1 MSNLAIKPPMQF
13 NDPKPLALIKEA
25 ERSKAYPIEALGDV
39 LGNAAMAITKGI
51 QTPPEMAAQSVL
63 AAASLAVQPFANAV
77 LDGRPYPLSLFHLTI
92 AESGDRKSA
101 VDRVATL
108 PHKARQRQLFDSYA
122 EEYQRFK
129 NESDAFDI
137 SRKQAIEKNKK
148 SGKEAVAMALH
159 EIGLPP
165 EEPRSPTLLSQEP
178 TAEGLVKGFFNG
190 LPSQGLFSDEGGSFF
205 GGHSMKDEN
214 RLKSIAILSQFWD
227 GSDINRT
234 RAGLGETMTIKN
246 PRLSAHLMIQPVV
259 AEKIFSDKELTG
271 QGFMARFLVASP
283 KSIAGKRFYNSTD
296 LTFDKSVIRYHS
308 LMETL
313 LRKSLPVDE
322 KGTLTPRTL
331 NISTD
336 AKSLWMTAYNAIE
349 TQLAPKMELADI
361 KPTAAKTAEQIIRIA
376 GVLML
381 VDDPNA
387 SDISK
392 ACMERAIHI
401 GTWYLQEALRLT
413 QSSDANCDFV
423 TASMVKDWIIDK
435 GLTFITVNDINKNR
449 VAKMNSAKRCR
460 EILNLL
466 EDNGWLIRL
475 PADTMV
481 GGKAVKESWRLNR
494 NTQQRAS

>member
-1 MSNLAIKPPMQF
+1 MSNLAIKPPEQF
-13 NDPKPLALIKEA
+13 NDPKPLPLVAEA
-25 ERSKAYPIEALGDV
+25 ERSTPYPIDALGEV
-39 LGNAAMAITKGI
+39 LGKAARGITKGI
-51 QTPPEMAAQSVL
+51 QTPPEMSAQSVL
-63 AAASLAVQPFANAV
+63 AAAALAVQPFANAV
-77 LDGRPYPLSLFHLTI
+77 LDGRPYPLSLYLLTI

-101 VDRVATL
+101 VDRIATL
-108 PHKARQRQLFDSYA
+108 PHKARQRQLFDSYV

-129 NESDAFDI
+129 NENDAFEV
-137 SRKQAIEKNKK
+137 SRKLAIEANKK
-148 SGKEAVAMALH
+148 KGKEAITMALH

-165 EEPRSPTLLSQEP
+165 EEPKCPTLLSQEP
-178 TAEGLVKGFFNG
+178 TAEGLIKGFFNG

-234 RAGLGETMTIKN
+234 RAGLGESMTIKN

-283 KSIAGKRFYNSTD
+283 QSIAGTRFYNGLD

-308 LMETL
+308 LIEKL
-313 LRKSLPVDE
+313 LLTPPPVNY
-322 KGTLTPRTL
+322 KGTLTPRSL
-331 NISTD
+331 NVSRD
-336 AKSLWMTAYNAIE
+336 AKALWMDAYNAIE
-349 TQLAPKMELADI
+349 AQLAPKMELVNI

-376 GVLML
+376 GVLTL

-387 SDISK
+387 NNIG
-392 ACMERAIHI
+392 AECMERAIQI
-401 GTWYLQEALRLT
+401 GSWYLKEALRLT

-423 TASMVKDWIIDK
+423 IANKVKDWIIDK
-435 GLTFITVNDINKNR
+435 ELKLVTVNCINKNK
-449 VAKMNSAKRCR
+449 VAKLNSAKRGR

-481 GGKAVKESWRLNR
+481 GGKAVKESWRLSR
-494 NTQQRAS
+494 NIQQKHS